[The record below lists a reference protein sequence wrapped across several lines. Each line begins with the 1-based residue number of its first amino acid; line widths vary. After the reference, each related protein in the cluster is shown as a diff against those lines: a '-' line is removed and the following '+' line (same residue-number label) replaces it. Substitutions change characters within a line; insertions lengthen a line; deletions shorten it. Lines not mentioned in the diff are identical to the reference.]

1 MGRPGTSHTNARP
14 DRTLWTV
21 VAAATAVRALYA
33 FSYFASPLAAQHR
46 ADQGYY
52 RDWALAIAGGDVLGR
67 EVFEQGP
74 LYAYLLALVYR
85 ICGPRDEVA
94 IALQLLAGVATSALV
109 FACARRLFSARAA
122 LFAGLACAAFGPL
135 VFYEAMAMKTFLSPL
150 LTIAA
155 LYAGLRYAGDPRA
168 RWLAAAGSA
177 IGLACLVRENHV
189 LLAVRRGEGD
199 LATIDE
205 RFFFGLA
212 PARHAVYGLAHVGMA
227 LALGVFAVALWRS
240 LGRPREA

>member
-1 MGRPGTSHTNARP
+1 MFW
-14 DRTLWTV
+14 LV
-21 VAAATAVRALYA
+21 VAAAIAVRGIYA
-33 FSYFASPLAAQHR
+33 FSYLASPLAAQHR

-135 VFYEAMAMKTFLSPL
+135 VFYEAMVMKTFLSPL
-150 LTIAA
+150 FTIAA
-155 LYAGLRYAGDPRA
+155 LYTGLRYAERSARALARGRGLRGGPRRASCA
-168 RWLAAAGSA
+168 RTTCCSPCRSRSSSPPWAERIGSA
-177 IGLACLVRENHV
+177 RGSGSRTRQRSA
-189 LLAVRRGEGD
+189 RRS
-199 LATIDE
+199 
-205 RFFFGLA
+205 R
-212 PARHAVYGLAHVGMA
+212 R
-227 LALGVFAVALWRS
+227 
-240 LGRPREA
+240 